1 MVPLNTGGGGK
12 GAKVASG
19 ECDLLILDELTYAV
33 SFGWVPVA
41 EVVDGIRGR
50 DRRTN
55 VVVTGRDA
63 APN

>member
-1 MVPLNTGGGGK
+1 MVLLSTGGGK
-12 GAKVASG
+12 GARFASG
-19 ECDLLILDELTYAV
+19 EYDLLILDELTYAV

-41 EVVDGIRGR
+41 EVVDGIRCP